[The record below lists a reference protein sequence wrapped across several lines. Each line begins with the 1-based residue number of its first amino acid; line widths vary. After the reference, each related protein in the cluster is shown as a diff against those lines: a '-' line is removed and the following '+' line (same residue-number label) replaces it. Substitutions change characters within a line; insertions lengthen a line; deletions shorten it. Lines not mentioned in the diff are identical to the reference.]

1 MRHKIMRTA
10 FAVIVVMLLPALV
23 AAYTLV
29 LRDGRQIEVA
39 GKVTVTQ
46 TTVTYERAPGFNVTL
61 QLSIIDIPATE
72 RINNLPPGSFIKSAQ
87 TTRSPHNAATARTRV
102 TITNAQLEPSRRTRV
117 QSERAYEQRRRE
129 LGLPTLEETRRRE
142 RQESDEVRETLREQR
157 ILQQNTEA
165 YWRGR
170 AEDIRTELAQ
180 VDGQIAYLN
189 ARLAELP
196 SPSVLTGIVIGGG
209 GAFLPY
215 GSSRRTFGPGSWRG
229 PTLARRP
236 GIYVAPNSGTHV
248 SGQIRFGSG
257 HVSGRLALNPAFG
270 RGRFGHGRGGFGS
283 SIALPYGS
291 TYPSLSTQPFGFD
304 SSYERAAVTEQLH
317 ELLMARAGLQA
328 RWRLLEDEARR
339 AGAPPGWLRT

>member
-1 MRHKIMRTA
+1 MRGMRHKTMRTV
-10 FAVIVVMLLPALV
+10 FAVILVMLLPALA

-29 LRDGRQIEVA
+29 LRDGRQIEVG

-72 RINNLPPGSFIKSAQ
+72 RINNLPPGSFLRFAQ
-87 TTRSPHNAATARTRV
+87 PVPALRNATATHTRV
-102 TITNAQLEPSRRTRV
+102 TITNAQLEASRQTRLE
-117 QSERAYEQRRRE
+117 SERAYDQRRRE

-142 RQESDEVRETLREQR
+142 QMEADEVSEALREQR
-157 ILQQNTEA
+157 ILKQNDEA

-170 AEDIRTELAQ
+170 ADELRAELAQ
-180 VDGQIAYLN
+180 VDGQIGYLN

-196 SPSVLTGIVIGGG
+196 VASGLTGVVIGGG
-209 GAFLPY
+209 GPFLPY
-215 GSSRRTFGPGSWRG
+215 GSARGSFGQGWRG
-229 PTLARRP
+229 PAPARRP
-236 GIYVAPNSGTHV
+236 GIYVAPNRGANV

-257 HVSGRLALNPAFG
+257 QTSGRVVLNPAFG
-270 RGRFGHGRGGFGS
+270 RGRFGHGRSGFGS
-283 SIALPYGS
+283 SLALPYGQ
-291 TYPSLSTQPFGFD
+291 TYPSFGFE

-317 ELLMARAGLQA
+317 ELFKVRAGLQA

-339 AGAPPGWLRT
+339 AGAAPGWLRP